1 MDLTIAE
8 LLSRAVT
15 CEEYLKSE
23 KEIISKDG
31 IDEINTI
38 VGGTRLLC
46 QDKMG
51 RQFRHLCLK
60 AKGEMPLK
68 ANEMAKPTNQDL
80 QGFWELIMLQV
91 EETKNKINII
101 HQNKNNKWKVNVSL
115 LSNFFVNICLT
126 FFLLFSQKRRLIT
139 PKRGSKR
146 QNPQRQ
152 KSKFTTMTS
161 PANSRF

>member
-1 MDLTIAE
+1 LDLTIAE

-115 LSNFFVNICLT
+115 FSNFFSKYLFNI

-139 PKRGSKR
+139 PKRGPKR

-152 KSKFTTMTS
+152 KSKF
-161 PANSRF
+161 NVVCF